1 MRYKTGTWQL
11 LSGIRFLCI
20 SNGNLIA
27 PIRQTRTQKL
37 PSMAIQTQ
45 TPTQIMRV
53 DFSWLTCYMLYAVD
67 KKVGKTNK
75 ESSEKVMSVI
85 STGA

>member
-1 MRYKTGTWQL
+1 
-11 LSGIRFLCI
+11 
-20 SNGNLIA
+20 
-27 PIRQTRTQKL
+27 
-37 PSMAIQTQ
+37 
-45 TPTQIMRV
+45 
-53 DFSWLTCYMLYAVD
+53 MLYAAD

>member
-1 MRYKTGTWQL
+1 
-11 LSGIRFLCI
+11 
-20 SNGNLIA
+20 
-27 PIRQTRTQKL
+27 
-37 PSMAIQTQ
+37 MAIQTQ

-53 DFSWLTCYMLYAVD
+53 DFSWLTCYMLYAAD